1 MEDRGSKIGRDTPRS
16 DAPATPDARSLFP
29 ARMPY
34 VFSPDLAPRVLA
46 GDTRAIARLLTR
58 AESGVEEAR
67 STLDAMFA
75 HAGRAHVVGITG
87 VPGSGKST
95 LVAKLATAVRRSGRK
110 IAIVAVDPSSPFSG
124 GSILG
129 DRIRMSELIGDP
141 GVFVRSM
148 ATRGALG
155 GLAKGTLEAVDVL
168 DAAGFDMVVI
178 ETVGV
183 GQDEVEVARAAH
195 TTVVVSAPGL
205 GDDIQAI
212 KAGIL
217 EIADIHAVSKC
228 DKPDANKTL
237 ADLKN
242 MLALGLTS
250 LDRKAG
256 SDSAI
261 PQAAVTPSR
270 SASGK
275 VESGAPS
282 WRPPV
287 IATSSVRDEGVE
299 RLLDAIDGH
308 RAALDK
314 SGDIDVRR
322 AAIAERRLLAAGE
335 AILREQFARHRDGKL
350 SSLLEQLRERSVS
363 PNAAARQLLHEL
375 HIGGER

>member
-1 MEDRGSKIGRDTPRS
+1 MR
-16 DAPATPDARSLFP
+16 
-29 ARMPY
+29 Y
-34 VFSPDLAPRVLA
+34 VPSPDLAPRVLA

-95 LVAKLATAVRRSGRK
+95 LVAKLAAAVRRSGRK

-228 DKPDANKTL
+228 DKPDANRTL

-250 LDRKAG
+250 VDRKAAP
-256 SDSAI
+256 DSAL
-261 PQAAVTPSR
+261 PQAAATASR
-270 SASGK
+270 RASGN
-275 VESGAPS
+275 VGSGAPS

-308 RAALDK
+308 RAALEK
-314 SGDIDVRR
+314 MLAEALATSR
-322 AAIAERRLLAAGE
+322 AKT
-335 AILREQFARHRDGKL
+335 Q
-350 SSLLEQLRERSVS
+350 
-363 PNAAARQLLHEL
+363 
-375 HIGGER
+375 

>member
-1 MEDRGSKIGRDTPRS
+1 MR
-16 DAPATPDARSLFP
+16 
-29 ARMPY
+29 Y
-34 VFSPDLAPRVLA
+34 VPSPDLAPRVLA

-95 LVAKLATAVRRSGRK
+95 LVAKLAAAVRRSGRK

-228 DKPDANKTL
+228 DKPDANRTL

-250 LDRKAG
+250 VDRKAAP
-256 SDSAI
+256 DSAL
-261 PQAAVTPSR
+261 PQAAATASR
-270 SASGK
+270 RASGNI
-275 VESGAPS
+275 ESGAPS

-308 RAALDK
+308 RAALEK

-375 HIGGER
+375 HIGGDR